1 MTYHEVILEVKELYN
16 NTFQDTTYK
25 KWLEE
30 IEAEIAVYKG
40 ENPKEISLDDEVS
53 LSLPFSKVYTYFL
66 LMKVAL
72 HQHDDESYARYYNVY
87 ASQMTDW
94 KKHHIRTTP
103 GKKRQFTNWMKEE
116 GYEQVSPI

>member
-1 MTYHEVILEVKELYN
+1 MTYHEVIQEVRDIYHN
-16 NTFQDTTYK
+16 VFQDTTYK

-40 ENPKEISLDDEVS
+40 EEPKEISLENEVS

-66 LMKVAL
+66 LMKIAL

-87 ASQMTDW
+87 ASQMIDW
-94 KKHHIRTTP
+94 QKHYIRTTP
-103 GKKRQFTNWMKEE
+103 GKKRKFTNWMEE
-116 GYEQVSPI
+116 EKNEISPI